1 MQTHNA
7 ASLMRR
13 LPGLILALEGANQQ
27 VTHDML
33 NVLLL
38 WALEA
43 ILKTL
48 IALPTLLPQL
58 WSQL

>member
-1 MQTHNA
+1 
-7 ASLMRR
+7 MRR